1 MDSRFACALL
11 VAGAAGL
18 GVGAP
23 LAGAQE
29 PPAKREAPPKDAWSR
44 VEVLDDWGAYYSSV
58 GLYIQISDDP
68 FPDGGRLSEAQVYR
82 QLFERSYRPNVVAL
96 EASAYPMPMLGVW
109 IRRNHPGFYDS
120 TALAG
125 DLNVI
130 QTVTAGFQEPW
141 AVSAFFGSQMK
152 FTRPEESE
160 RGTNRGYMGYLVS
173 AGTKHIKNNVLIDD
187 DWIELEWKMKG
198 DRVFNAD
205 RLNWSFRTGGKFNR
219 NADIADTIYLGMR
232 RSNLDFTSRFLS
244 FLDNSRIDLF
254 TEFAADRPR
263 VLRQE
268 IIFGKKYPIESRKY
282 ALEFDVGVIYES
294 ASKYTGTLA
303 PLAKSSLTLVFRPN
317 IAF

>member
-1 MDSRFACALL
+1 MDIRFAWAVL
-11 VAGAAGL
+11 VAGAIGL
-18 GVGAP
+18 GLGPPVAH
-23 LAGAQE
+23 AQE
-29 PPAKREAPPKDAWSR
+29 PPAKGEAAPKADRSK
-44 VEVLDDWGAYYSSV
+44 VEILDDWGAYYSSV

-68 FPDGGRLSEAQVYR
+68 FPDGGRLSEADVYR

-96 EASAYPMPMLGVW
+96 EASVYPMPMLGVW
-109 IRRNHPGFYDS
+109 LRRNHPGFYDG
-120 TALAG
+120 TTLAG

-198 DRVFNAD
+198 DRIFNED
-205 RLNWSFRTGGKFNR
+205 RLNWSFRTGAKFNR
-219 NADIADTIYLGMR
+219 NADIADTIYLGLR
-232 RSNLDFTSRFLS
+232 RSNLDFNSRLLS

-254 TEFAADRPR
+254 TEFATDRPL

-268 IIFGKKYPIESRKY
+268 LIFGKKYPMESRRL
-282 ALEFDVGVIYES
+282 AWELDFGLIYER

-303 PLAKSSLTLVFRPN
+303 PLAKTSVTLVFRPN
-317 IAF
+317 IVF